1 MSEIKVDTLTGKT
14 SAGDITV
21 TSEGGAAT
29 MQLQQGLAKAWMLF
43 NEPSATLTDGLN
55 ISSASDLGTGHFQ
68 HSFTNSFSTANFN
81 YSFGA
86 GNNDGSGGGSTA
98 QPVLRGYWWQ
108 TGSFNQQTSYNLSGS
123 NVAFDYN
130 STGITFMGDLA

>member
-1 MSEIKVDTLTGKT
+1 MAGKIIADQIEHSTAGSLDTSYVVNG
-14 SAGDITV
+14 S
-21 TSEGGAAT
+21 
-29 MQLQQGLAKAWMLF
+29 AKAWMLF
-43 NEPSATLTDGLN
+43 NEPAATLTDGLN

-68 HSFTNSFSTANFN
+68 HSFVNSFSTANFN

-98 QPVLRGYWWQ
+98 QPVVRGYWWQ

-123 NVAFDYN
+123 NFAFDYN

>member
-1 MSEIKVDTLTGKT
+1 MAGKIIADQIEHSTAGSLDTQYVVNG
-14 SAGDITV
+14 S
-21 TSEGGAAT
+21 
-29 MQLQQGLAKAWMLF
+29 AKAWMLF
-43 NEPSATLTDGLN
+43 NESAATLTDGLN

-68 HSFTNSFSTANFN
+68 HSFVNSFSTANFN
-81 YSFGA
+81 YSFGS
-86 GNNDGSGGGSTA
+86 GNNDGSGGSSTA
-98 QPVLRGYWWQ
+98 QPVVRGYWWQ

>member
-1 MSEIKVDTLTGKT
+1 MAGKIIADTLEHST
-14 SAGDITV
+14 AGSV
-21 TSEGGAAT
+21 TTDYVVNGS
-29 MQLQQGLAKAWMLF
+29 AKAWMLF
-43 NEPSATLTDGLN
+43 NEATATLTSGLN

-98 QPVLRGYWWQ
+98 QPVVRGYWWQ